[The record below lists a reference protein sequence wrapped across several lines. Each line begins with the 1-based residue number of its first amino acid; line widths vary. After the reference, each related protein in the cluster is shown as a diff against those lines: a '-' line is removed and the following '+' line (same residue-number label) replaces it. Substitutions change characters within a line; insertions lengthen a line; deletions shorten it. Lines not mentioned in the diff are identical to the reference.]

1 MFDLEYPLKLL
12 REMKLLR
19 KVPNGKWKTFI
30 WMSTICQAQVPF
42 IYCLTYSISLQLEMN
57 YYFNI
62 NFMDRKLKMKEVKV
76 LTQDLWLISKI
87 SLFQPLPDWSDS
99 LKEVSKEKWV
109 KPNSGRFGFSKSKA
123 KVLNEN
129 ALRNNTDKH
138 KWVKEASKKL

>member
-1 MFDLEYPLKLL
+1 
-12 REMKLLR
+12 
-19 KVPNGKWKTFI
+19 
-30 WMSTICQAQVPF
+30 
-42 IYCLTYSISLQLEMN
+42 
-57 YYFNI
+57 
-62 NFMDRKLKMKEVKV
+62 MDRKLKMKEVKV